1 MGPCQGRYCA
11 LTVTE
16 ILSASNGQTQE
27 QTGAYR
33 IRAPIKPVTL
43 GELAAMQEHL
53 ETDA

>member
-1 MGPCQGRYCA
+1 

-16 ILSASNGQTQE
+16 ILSACHGQSQS

-43 GELAAMQEHL
+43 GELAQMDILGEDPL
-53 ETDA
+53 